1 MSDSRMPIQILC
13 ETAEFKRLTK
23 KQQAFIRAY
32 VTNYDPIVSVRAAYN
47 CKSDEVARIM
57 SYPLLM
63 NINIISVLNRHFGT
77 DPINDFLVTLDRA
90 IHNKHLTI
98 AQMQALK
105 LYSDVKGWG
114 SALPTR
120 SSGEPEPQMPDVKK
134 PKKKQPPQLKEAE
147 FDLSDFKS

>member
-1 MSDSRMPIQILC
+1 MGNVERMPFVELYKT
-13 ETAEFKRLTK
+13 EEFQRLTK
-23 KQQAFIRAY
+23 KQQAFIKAYCVDYDAVRA
-32 VTNYDPIVSVRAAYN
+32 VRAAYA

-77 DPINDFLVTLDRA
+77 DPIEDFLKTLDRA
-90 IHNKHLTI
+90 IRNKHLTI
-98 AQMQALK
+98 AQIAALK

-120 SSGEPEPQMPDVKK
+120 SGESEREEIIPVVKK
-134 PKKKQPPQLKEAE
+134 PKRLPRMKEAD